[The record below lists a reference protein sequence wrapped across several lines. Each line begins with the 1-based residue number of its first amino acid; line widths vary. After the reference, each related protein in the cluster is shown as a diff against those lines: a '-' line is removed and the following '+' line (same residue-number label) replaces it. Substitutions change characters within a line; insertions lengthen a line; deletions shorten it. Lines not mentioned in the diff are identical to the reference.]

1 MWRARSVRSLGG
13 SVKLAQAPLPPPCT
27 TYLPICM
34 RVLYHGASPPP
45 SSHLPIRMQVLYH
58 GASPTS
64 HLPICMQVLYHGA
77 AIANL
82 VFMRRGSVLVEVY
95 PWKSSHG
102 FLYYSTR
109 QYQHVT
115 LMPLDNKERWRISL
129 NLREWGMGHVSGMLW
144 GISCQGTARCLL
156 NQEAL

>member
-34 RVLYHGASPPP
+34 R
-45 SSHLPIRMQVLYH
+45 
-58 GASPTS
+58 
-64 HLPICMQVLYHGA
+64 VLYHGA

-144 GISCQGTARCLL
+144 GISCHGTARCLL